1 MLPLPFYIEEY
12 ILGFV
17 DFHTMIKL
25 RSVPI
30 VYRYLLSLARFV
42 DRRTN
47 MKESTTTLAKLE
59 KYYHLNGYTGL
70 TVFDIDRFLRGY
82 RIPGNDVSINLTRQL
97 WINKGQYHRIY
108 GPSLTYGSPSSA
120 HASASASAS
129 EHSSSSASASSS
141 SSEHAYLR
149 SRKVYKCVWYYCDMI
164 HRLNYPAITLYH
176 ENGNIKCELYYY
188 YDQPYSYNG
197 YPTAI
202 EYTDYGTVKTLYWHD
217 SDSGRVLKHIKGK

>member
-25 RSVPI
+25 ISVPI

-42 DRRTN
+42 DRMNININ

-59 KYYHLNGYTGL
+59 KYYHLNGYAGL

-108 GPSLTYGSPSSA
+108 GPSLTYGSRSQ
-120 HASASASAS
+120 
-129 EHSSSSASASSS
+129 SSASSYSSASS
-141 SSEHAYLR
+141 HAYLR